1 MTDQITIDEQIKA
14 ASSVI
19 GKAWPLYAFVT
30 SNPLSGFEDQHFED
44 AIQQARELFHA
55 HGLPSAQMLRKA
67 WDEGHIKPEAIQALL
82 KSYDIS
88 ESPEAH
94 LQQLEK
100 QADHQ
105 PFELNP
111 TRQLDRLM
119 AKWLTAFMDED
130 MAEWRMPGREHGFY
144 SAWRD
149 LAPFDQQIPKAAEL
163 ETLPR
168 DLYEALNRVLKK
180 YPEERH
186 QALFTEQLAA
196 LPGLTGMILY
206 RQEYQTQWQQRYPI
220 TLVEMLAVRLTL
232 AHHMGYDLTPHQT
245 ATSHT
250 NSSPIPERLW
260 LLAWEKTYQ
269 DGLVEMLRANLA
281 EKPPNTLHHR
291 QPEAQLVFCIDTRS
305 EVIRRHIEQAGDY
318 ETFGYAGFFGIP
330 MNYQPYHSNLVK
342 KACPP
347 ILSSAYEVTETA
359 EDADSDL
366 SRQYDLWTEFRKGF
380 NRLIETFTNNVPA
393 SFGYV
398 EGTGAYYGLSMT
410 ARTLIPK
417 TVHRL
422 VDKISQVIPDPV
434 QFCSPTVN
442 KYANDS
448 NEPQETISLEAQVGV
463 AKTLFDLTGW
473 QNFAPLVVL
482 TGHGSNTQNNPF
494 GSSLDC
500 GACAGNPGRH
510 NARTLAKICNDPAVR
525 QGLQEAGIT
534 IPEETVFIAAEHN
547 TTTDAITLF
556 DQSVPATHQSALKAL
571 KADLAKAQKVAAEE
585 RVLTMRNRSH
595 SGMQEVQK
603 RSSDWAETRP
613 EWGLAGNAAFIIGPR
628 SLTEDLNLEGR
639 CFLHTYDWYTDPEGK
654 ALEAIMSGPMV
665 VTQWI
670 NNHYYFASVDNNTF
684 GSGSKVTQNVT
695 GKFGVV
701 QGNGGDLKTGLPLQ
715 SLNLDDNHY
724 FHQPLRLMVLIHA
737 PARMVQ
743 DILNR
748 NQASLGG
755 LFDNEW
761 LHLRIMDPEQG
772 NKVMTYRE
780 GFWKAKSV
788 EA

>member
-1 MTDQITIDEQIKA
+1 MIQQEILSEQIKV
-14 ASSVI
+14 SSEAMA
-19 GKAWPLYAFVT
+19 KSWPLYAFVT
-30 SNPLSGFEDQHFED
+30 SNPLSGFEDHHFED
-44 AIQQARELFHA
+44 AIQQARQLFNSK
-55 HGLPSAQMLRKA
+55 GLPSAQMLRKA
-67 WDEGHIKPEAIQALL
+67 WNEGHINPEAVQSIL
-82 KSYDIS
+82 SRYNIS
-88 ESPEAH
+88 ESPEEH
-94 LQQLEK
+94 LQELEASAAQEQFK
-100 QADHQ
+100 
-105 PFELNP
+105 LNP
-111 TRQLDRLM
+111 TQKLDRLM

-130 MAEWRMPGREHGFY
+130 MAEWRMPGRKHGFY
-144 SAWRD
+144 LAWKD

-163 ETLPR
+163 EKLPHEV
-168 DLYEALNRVLKK
+168 YEALNRVIKT
-180 YPEERH
+180 YPEELH

-196 LPGLTGMILY
+196 LPGFTGMILY
-206 RQEYQTQWQQRYPI
+206 RQEYQTRWQQRYPI
-220 TLVEMLAVRLTL
+220 SLVEMLAVRFTL
-232 AHHMGYDLTPHQT
+232 AHHMGYDLTPQQPDLNR
-245 ATSHT
+245 T
-250 NSSPIPERLW
+250 NSSPKPERLW
-260 LLAWEKTYQ
+260 LLAWEKTYH
-269 DGLVEMLRANLA
+269 DGLIHELQQNLA
-281 EKPPNTLHHR
+281 AKQPNTLHHR
-291 QPEAQLVFCIDTRS
+291 NPEAQLVFCIDTRS

-318 ETFGYAGFFGIP
+318 ETLGYAGFFGIP
-330 MNYQPYHSNLVK
+330 MNYQPYHSKLVK

-347 ILSSAYEVTETA
+347 ILSSAYKVTER
-359 EDADSDL
+359 ADDGDSEN
-366 SRQYDLWTEFRKGF
+366 SHQYDLWTEFRKGF

-398 EGTGAYYGLSMT
+398 EGTGAYYGLSMIT
-410 ARTLIPK
+410 RTLIPN
-417 TVHRL
+417 TVRRI
-422 VDKISQVIPDPV
+422 VNKISQVIPDPV

-442 KYANDS
+442 KYKDNQ
-448 NEPQETISLEAQVGV
+448 NEPDAAISLEAQVDV

-473 QNFAPLVVL
+473 KNFAKLVVL
-482 TGHGSNTQNNPF
+482 TGHGSDTQNNPF

-525 QGLQEAGIT
+525 NGLQQAGIT
-534 IPEETVFIAAEHN
+534 IPDETLFVAAEHD

-556 DQSVPATHQSALKAL
+556 DQNVPAIYRTGLEAL
-571 KADLAKAQKVAAEE
+571 KADLAKAQKGAAEE

-595 SGMQEVQK
+595 SGKQEVQK
-603 RSSDWAETRP
+603 RSADWAETRP

-670 NNHYYFASVDNNTF
+670 NNHYYFASVDNSTF

-737 PARMVQ
+737 PVRIVQ
-743 DILNR
+743 DIINR
-748 NQASLGG
+748 NQASLGR

-761 LHLRIMDPEQG
+761 LHLRIMDPQQG